1 MLRRYL
7 IGLLVVVSLITAQ
20 SSDSLIDNAI
30 ELFGT
35 RHLNSGNLAVSAEIL
50 SNVIEQE
57 PENVRALYELSRVYY
72 LLGDEANTK
81 KDKLELYETGKK
93 HAKKAIKLDG
103 NSKWAHFWYVVNVG
117 RIGQTKGV
125 LNSLASVPEINKE
138 LDKVLKLD
146 PEHTGA
152 LDVKAMLYYEL
163 PGLLGG
169 NLNKSLEALNKSI
182 EIDSNYS
189 LLYLD
194 MGKVWIKKKDYANAR
209 WYLKRLLDIQEPT
222 YMADFVLDD
231 KPEALELLE
240 EIKDR

>member
-1 MLRRYL
+1 MLRRHL
-7 IGLLVVVSLITAQ
+7 IGLFVVVSLITAQ

-35 RHLNSGNLAVSAEIL
+35 RHLNSGNLAKSAEVL

-81 KDKLELYETGKK
+81 KDKLALYETGKK
-93 HAKKAIKLDG
+93 HAKEAIKLDG
-103 NSKWAHFWYVVNVG
+103 KSKWAHFWYVVNVG

-125 LNSLASVPEINKE
+125 LNSLASVPEIKKE
-138 LDKVLKLD
+138 LDKILKLD

-169 NLNKSLEALNKSI
+169 NLNKSSEALNKSI

-189 LLYLD
+189 LLYVD
-194 MGKVWIKKKDYANAR
+194 MAKVWIKKKDYEKAR
-209 WYLKRLLDIQEPT
+209 WYLKRLLYIQEPT

-231 KPEALELLE
+231 KPDALKLLE
-240 EIKDR
+240 GIKDK